1 MNGMYTDT
9 NRVQDAFGNVDGD
22 NTLHAL
28 VLEWIFARVRG
39 FPNMECYPKHVSIRW
54 ALLGL
59 SDPFASEAGE
69 PLVGAGLLRLC
80 GVAGVGVV
88 GAACV
93 FSARVSEGA
102 AAGLFFAAAVGCPA
116 FGAALCA
123 FAPEAAFG
131 FAAAFLAAPLASAP
145 VFAAAPRSFAAAFS
159 AELAREW
166 RRATLPASTAAP
178 SLQAP
183 SIKLVKICLLFATWG
198 VKKPRFSRGA

>member
-88 GAACV
+88 GAA
-93 FSARVSEGA
+93 
-102 AAGLFFAAAVGCPA
+102 AGLFFAAAVGCP
-116 FGAALCA
+116 
-123 FAPEAAFG
+123 AFG